1 MLPDLSKIKGIH
13 PGLILKRELSKN
25 NIRSNDLAIAIDEHK
40 QTLSAVLNQK
50 RGINPKLSIKL
61 ANRFDV
67 ADDYFMLLQASY
79 DVQKAADSITKP
91 KPNLEKFRKVLFWD
105 TSFDKLDWLKHKKA
119 IIKRVL
125 ERGNESEIKEIISFY
140 GKQTIKNE
148 ARTIKNSR
156 IASFKTNAET
166 FLELSL

>member
-25 NIRSNDLAIAIDEHK
+25 NIRSNDLAIAINEHK

-67 ADDYFMLLQASY
+67 ANDYFMLLQASY
-79 DVQKAADSITKP
+79 DVKKAATTLTKI

-105 TSFDKLDWLKHKKA
+105 TSLDKIDWYKNKKA

-125 ERGNESEIKEIISFY
+125 ERGNESEINEIISFY
-140 GKQTIKNE
+140 GKQAIKKE
-148 ARTIKNSR
+148 ASTIKNSR
-156 IASFKTNAET
+156 IESFKTNAET